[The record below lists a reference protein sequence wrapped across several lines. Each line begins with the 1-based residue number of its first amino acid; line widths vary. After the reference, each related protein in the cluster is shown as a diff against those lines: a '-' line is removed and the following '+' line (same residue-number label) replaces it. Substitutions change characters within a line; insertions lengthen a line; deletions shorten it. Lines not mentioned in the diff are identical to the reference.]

1 MHNMTFV
8 VRRSDK
14 NGKQRTKEYED
25 EESARRAKQ
34 WLIDQGVT
42 LVDIA
47 LKKKE
52 YSNASRENVLLP
64 HL

>member
-1 MHNMTFV
+1 MHNMIFV
-8 VRRSDK
+8 VRWSDK
-14 NGKQRTKEYED
+14 NGKQCTKEYED

-64 HL
+64 YL